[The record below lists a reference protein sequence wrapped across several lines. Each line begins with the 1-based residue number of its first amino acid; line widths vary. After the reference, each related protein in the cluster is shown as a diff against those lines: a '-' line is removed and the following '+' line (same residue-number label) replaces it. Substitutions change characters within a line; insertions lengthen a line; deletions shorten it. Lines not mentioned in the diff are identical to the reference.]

1 MSIANELS
9 CDVAAAMFTRKEEE
23 EQPSSQRELA
33 EVLLVVHSTLRH
45 LTAESRR
52 ANGRALKSSEPPNRP
67 GESAAS
73 GSR

>member
-9 CDVAAAMFTRKEEE
+9 CDVAAAMFTRKEDEA
-23 EQPSSQRELA
+23 PSTQRELA

-52 ANGRALKSSEPPNRP
+52 VNARARNSAETTPRP
-67 GESAAS
+67 GESATS
-73 GSR
+73 GGL

>member
-9 CDVAAAMFTRKEEE
+9 CDVAAAIFTRKEDE
-23 EQPSSQRELA
+23 PSSSQRELA
-33 EVLLVVHSTLRH
+33 QVLLVVHTTLRD

-52 ANGRALKSSEPPNRP
+52 AAGRARKSSEASPRP

-73 GSR
+73 GGR